1 MFHGRLPRQFAALE
15 LQALARTVRELL
27 ANPVFSGFNFEGGT
41 ASFRMA
47 KNVIDNYVEGIAWI
61 LTNTQSNVSLVM
73 PGYWSREM
81 VGSDAEIDT
90 LLPRVKLLLTSMNDK
105 LGNAMNLPKGQ
116 NAICTSRLAFVV
128 GSYGQ
133 PVHVKPLPMRRSSG
147 KLAGT
152 VTGQIKYISEIR
164 KELCGK

>member
-1 MFHGRLPRQFAALE
+1 MTESFVEAGVPTAGFRANLRRWNSKRSPVQ
-15 LQALARTVRELL
+15 VRELL

-41 ASFRMA
+41 GILPDG

-105 LGNAMNLPKGQ
+105 LGSAMNLPKGQ
-116 NAICTSRLAFVV
+116 NAICTSRLA
-128 GSYGQ
+128 
-133 PVHVKPLPMRRSSG
+133 SSS
-147 KLAGT
+147 AAMA
-152 VTGQIKYISEIR
+152 SR
-164 KELCGK
+164 CM